1 MAARR
6 NADARAAA
14 ALAEARRDDLI
25 RRAHREGGLSARD
38 MAEPLG
44 LSFQR
49 VATVIAGDP
58 DRPLRLTLHGA
69 MRQVLEE
76 HDGDWIAAH
85 ELGRPSTRI
94 YSREPWTVPIGFVCG
109 RSRRDRD
116 RLSREAL
123 AAAIQ
128 PNGRSGSYDLPSM
141 PTIFQVSFIGIPES
155 GNDRRI

>member
-1 MAARR
+1 MNFRRDLQAAARQH
-6 NADARAAA
+6 AEARAAA

-58 DRPLRLTLHGA
+58 DRPLSPTLHEA

-76 HDGDWIAAH
+76 HGGDWMTVH
-85 ELGRPSTRI
+85 ELAREIYDRELYRRKDRGAIPPGQVRARAAKYQDLFEGTVDGSNRI
-94 YSREPWTVPIGFVCG
+94 
-109 RSRRDRD
+109 
-116 RLSREAL
+116 RLR
-123 AAAIQ
+123 
-128 PNGRSGSYDLPSM
+128 
-141 PTIFQVSFIGIPES
+141 TI
-155 GNDRRI
+155 DKR